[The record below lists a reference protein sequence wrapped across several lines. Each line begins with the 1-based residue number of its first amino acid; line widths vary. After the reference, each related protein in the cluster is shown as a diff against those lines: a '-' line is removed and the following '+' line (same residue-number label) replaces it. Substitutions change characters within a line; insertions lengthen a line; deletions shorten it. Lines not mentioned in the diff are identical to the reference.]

1 MNLFNKQSE
10 QLINNICNE
19 FRSHPVYLGYDID
32 TYIYD
37 INTGSVML
45 DVGKNGVV
53 KHKYLFIPN
62 DKGDIC
68 NIAIYQKSID
78 HEFQSIKNSGI
89 CFGLPV
95 VDVSI
100 DNEGMSRFIDV
111 YIGDYSHLVY
121 TRP

>member
-53 KHKYLFIPN
+53 KHKYLL
-62 DKGDIC
+62 
-68 NIAIYQKSID
+68 
-78 HEFQSIKNSGI
+78 SIKNSGI

-111 YIGDYSHLVY
+111 YIGDYSHLV
-121 TRP
+121 